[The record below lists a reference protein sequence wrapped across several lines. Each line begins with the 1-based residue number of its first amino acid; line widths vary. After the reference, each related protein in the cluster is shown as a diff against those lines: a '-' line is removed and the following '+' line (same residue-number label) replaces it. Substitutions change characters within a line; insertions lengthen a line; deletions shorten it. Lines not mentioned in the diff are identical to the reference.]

1 MESKIITRA
10 ERVARKLAT
19 QEASIQASLPS
30 RWQMLKNLVE
40 AVKDVITDG
49 AETRSAEEVEAAL
62 KVCAGCPHLIVNQWG
77 GRCGKCGCKASF
89 KVKLKAW
96 KCPIGKW

>member
-1 MESKIITRA
+1 MIPHIISAQERA
-10 ERVARKLAT
+10 ARKLVA
-19 QEASIQASLPS
+19 QEAAIQASLPS

-40 AVKDVITDG
+40 AAKDVIVEGTE
-49 AETRSAEEVEAAL
+49 ARSTEEIEAAL

-96 KCPIGKW
+96 KCPIDKW